1 MNKIYISGYYTNN
14 TPFNYEIKP
23 SQIQTTTNTIGEEER
38 AVDGTLNRFHIAYK
52 KSWKLTFTN
61 VSSGIANNLETIFT
75 TPSQFNFTDERNDQY
90 TVYCEKDSFSRGLA
104 STNVSLRGVP
114 VYTVDFGL
122 TEI

>member
-38 AVDGTLNRFHIAYK
+38 AVDGTLNRFHVAYK

-61 VSSGIANNLETIFT
+61 VSSGIANNLEIIFT
-75 TPSQFNFTDERNDQY
+75 TPSQFNFIDERNDQY
-90 TVYCEKDSFSRGLA
+90 TVYCEKDSFSRGLT
-104 STNVSLRGVP
+104 STNVSLRGIP